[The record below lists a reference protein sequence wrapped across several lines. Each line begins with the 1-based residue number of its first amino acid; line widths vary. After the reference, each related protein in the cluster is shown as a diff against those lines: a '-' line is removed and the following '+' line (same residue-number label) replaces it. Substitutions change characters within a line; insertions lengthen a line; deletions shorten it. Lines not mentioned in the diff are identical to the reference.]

1 MTRKQPRTK
10 RIQWQGYNT
19 RILTEFS
26 CDMPTGE
33 EWADRDEM
41 SPEAQL
47 QTYGPRVY
55 RDTAGAEWA
64 YQMLRR
70 LEIMV

>member
-10 RIQWQGYNT
+10 RILWQGYNT

-26 CDMPTGE
+26 NDTPTGE

-70 LEIMV
+70 WEMII

>member
-1 MTRKQPRTK
+1 VTRKQPRTK

-19 RILTEFS
+19 RILNEFS
-26 CDMPTGE
+26 RDMPTGC
-33 EWADRDEM
+33 EWEDRDEM
-41 SPEAQL
+41 SPESQL
-47 QTYGPRVY
+47 QEYGPRVY

-70 LEIMV
+70 WEMMG